1 MKISE
6 ITEANTPNIAA
17 MVNGKPVQ
25 REAGRDPDSTKPYNK
40 KHKDHNRKT
49 KHNNHNINS

>member
-25 REAGRDPDSTKPYNK
+25 REAGRDPVSTKPYNK

-49 KHNNHNINS
+49 QQP